1 MKKIICPTVLAT
13 SEAEFAAQM
22 RTVGSLSP
30 RLQIDLMDGEFA
42 LPRSVELDKVWWPPS
57 ASADIHLMYQH
68 PMNYLEKLLHL
79 KPNMVIIHYEAQV
92 DHMHFAAELHRE
104 GIKAGLAI
112 LPATRVSVVEDLLTS
127 FDHLLIF
134 SGHLGHFGGKI
145 DLSLL
150 PKAQEAKS
158 HHPDLEI
165 GWDGGINDQNA
176 EQLVE
181 GGVDVLN
188 VGGFIQSN
196 PGPEV
201 TYSTLCKLVNN

>member
-1 MKKIICPTVLAT
+1 MSVVCPTVLAT

-22 RTVGSLSP
+22 RKVGSLAP

-42 LPRSVELDKVWWPPS
+42 SPRSVGLDQVWWPPS
-57 ASADIHLMYQH
+57 VSVDIHLMYQH
-68 PMNYLEKLLHL
+68 PMDYLEKLLHL

-92 DHMHFAAELHRE
+92 DHMHFAAELHKE
-104 GIKAGLAI
+104 GIKAGLAL
-112 LPATRVSVVEDLLTS
+112 LPTTRVSVAEDLLSS

-134 SGHLGHFGGKI
+134 SGHLGHFGGEI

-165 GWDGGINDQNA
+165 GWDGGVNDQNVK
-176 EQLVE
+176 QLAE

-188 VGGFIQSN
+188 VGGFIQNTKDPQEAYQSLASQ
-196 PGPEV
+196 V
-201 TYSTLCKLVNN
+201 

>member
-1 MKKIICPTVLAT
+1 MQKTVCPTVLAAN
-13 SEAEFAAQM
+13 EAEFAAQM
-22 RTVGSLSP
+22 RKVAPLSE
-30 RLQIDLMDGEFA
+30 RLQIDLMDGEFTETQS
-42 LPRSVELDKVWWPPS
+42 LELKKAWWPPS
-57 ASADIHLMYQH
+57 AKVDIHLMYQH
-68 PMNYLEKLLHL
+68 PMDYLEQLLHL
-79 KPNMVIIHYEAQV
+79 KPDMVIIHYESQT
-92 DHMHFAAELHRE
+92 DHMRFAAELHKE

-112 LPATRVSVVEDLLTS
+112 LPATRISAVEDLLSS

-176 EQLVE
+176 KLLTD

-188 VGGFIQSN
+188 VGGFLHHADN
-196 PGPEV
+196 PEAA
-201 TYSTLCKLVNN
+201 YQLLLQQIA